1 MIKRPKEN
9 TMPTKRIAICLV
21 ALTAISSTA
30 VQVLAQQGG
39 NQGRPLPA
47 GETINV
53 DFSGGTLEDLL
64 ATIKGDNAVSI
75 NVVASMAA
83 REAEIPELD
92 LRHVRVPDMMDALD
106 GLGHLV
112 IGQAG
117 DNLYFIRQ
125 RDVGQE
131 QRQVRIY
138 DIRALA
144 TKEHDLAISFAVED
158 IVTALTTAWEM
169 DRDEGPRPDLKFHQE
184 THLLVVYGNSAQQ
197 EIAKSVLEKLQNSQK
212 DRTWEAER
220 VRKIGAADQL
230 QREKEFLTTTVTEL
244 KQSNRV
250 LMEENKRKTVDALKL
265 RAEMQAL
272 QAIRRDLEYNNR
284 QLTKEIET
292 MKKKQSN

>member
-1 MIKRPKEN
+1 
-9 TMPTKRIAICLV
+9 MPTKRIAICLV